1 MTKFGTLASLCMMS
15 SLAMA
20 QGADPAGMPPMA
32 EGGGAELPDVVGH
45 VGVGYFTTTAPIG
58 VRYWFAEGR
67 GIDAGIGLSIQKPA
81 GPDPAPPGTPDPETQ
96 TTLGLEF
103 GYLHSIAGSRNLN
116 LFIRP
121 GIGVLNRDLG
131 PANVLAVNLNGSLC
145 GEMFLAGLGLPH
157 VSLTAGMGVAI
168 QIVDAD
174 GRTTEWGFSAA
185 HTGTSIVSSSALIGA
200 HFYF

>member
-1 MTKFGTLASLCMMS
+1 MTKLAMLASLCMMS
-15 SLAMA
+15 SIAMA
-20 QGADPAGMPPMA
+20 QDADPGGMPPMA
-32 EGGGAELPDVVGH
+32 EEGGAEIPDVVGH

-58 VRYWFAEGR
+58 VRYWYAEGR
-67 GIDAGIGLSIQKPA
+67 GIDAGIGLNYHQAAVPS
-81 GPDPAPPGTPDPETQ
+81 GDPEPDAE
-96 TTLGLEF
+96 TTIGFEF
-103 GYLHSIAGSRNLN
+103 GYLHSIGGSRNLN
-116 LFIRP
+116 LFVRP
-121 GIGVLNRDLG
+121 GIGILSREQVLG
-131 PANVLAVNLNGSLC
+131 VNINGSLC

-174 GRTTEWGFSAA
+174 GQTTEWGFSTA

>member
-1 MTKFGTLASLCMMS
+1 MHKIGTMALV
-15 SLAMA
+15 SLAAWMPSAAEA
-20 QGADPAGMPPMA
+20 QGAEASGMPPMA
-32 EGGGAELPDVVGH
+32 EGGGEIPDVVGH

-67 GIDAGIGLSIQKPA
+67 GIDAGIGINIRKPA
-81 GPDPAPPGTPDPETQ
+81 VQTGDPDLDTQ
-96 TTLGLEF
+96 TTIGLEF

-116 LFIRP
+116 LFVRP
-121 GIGVLNRDLG
+121 GIGVRNQDFG
-131 PANVLAVNLNGSLC
+131 TGGSVLAVNLNGSLC

-168 QIVDAD
+168 DLISAD
-174 GRTTEWGFSAA
+174 NQTTEWGFSTS